1 MNEEVK
7 RLNEL
12 LELTYRDIQRLE
24 HRMQR
29 SANSPLS
36 ISELHFIESVGLC
49 TDRPCTVSELASQLG
64 ITLASVT
71 VAVNKLVGKGML
83 EKTKS
88 LIDGRS
94 VIITL
99 TREGMRMFRMH
110 RFFHH
115 RMVSDL
121 TDGMSEE
128 EVQVLLRAME
138 KLDQFFLRSLS
149 DDNHAEKEERP

>member
-1 MNEEVK
+1 MNEDVK
-7 RLNEL
+7 RLNDL

-29 SANSPLS
+29 SSNSPLS

-49 TDRPCTVSELASQLG
+49 TDRPCTVSELAAQLG

-83 EKTKS
+83 EKVKS
-88 LIDGRS
+88 PEDGRS
-94 VIITL
+94 VHISL
-99 TREGMRMFRMH
+99 TRDGMRMFRMH

-115 RMVSDL
+115 RMVRDL
-121 TDGMSEE
+121 TDGLTKDELM
-128 EVQVLLRAME
+128 VLVRAME
-138 KLDQFFLRSLS
+138 KLDRFFVDSLGE
-149 DDNHAEKEERP
+149 DNQSEKEARL